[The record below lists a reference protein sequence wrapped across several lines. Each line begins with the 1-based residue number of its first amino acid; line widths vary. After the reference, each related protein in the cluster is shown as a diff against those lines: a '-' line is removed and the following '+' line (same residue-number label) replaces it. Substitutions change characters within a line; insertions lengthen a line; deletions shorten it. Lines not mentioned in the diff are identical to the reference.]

1 MRRTISVAASSVALL
16 LGGCQSLFG
25 GGDSRPDE
33 FAVARN
39 APLVIPPDYTL
50 VPPKP
55 GDPRPQAADAQ
66 AQALEALFGGVA
78 GRSASENT
86 VLGAA
91 GRDVAVDGARSVA
104 GDPTTV
110 VVEKGPL
117 TRDIL
122 VAPEGDGRDAS
133 VARPGTAT
141 TPPATGTT
149 PPAGTTKPTP
159 R

>member
-1 MRRTISVAASSVALL
+1 MRKALSVVGLGAAVLL
-16 LGGCQSLFG
+16 SGCESLFG
-25 GGDSRPDE
+25 GGERRPDE

-66 AQALEALFGGVA
+66 AQALEALFGGTA
-78 GRSASENT
+78 PRSASENT

-91 GRDVAVDGARSVA
+91 GRDVATQGARSVA
-104 GDPTTV
+104 GDPGTT

-122 VAPEGDGRDAS
+122 VAPEGDGRDGS
-133 VARPGTAT
+133 VARPAGTP
-141 TPPATGTT
+141 TPP
-149 PPAGTTKPTP
+149 PPTP
-159 R
+159 Q